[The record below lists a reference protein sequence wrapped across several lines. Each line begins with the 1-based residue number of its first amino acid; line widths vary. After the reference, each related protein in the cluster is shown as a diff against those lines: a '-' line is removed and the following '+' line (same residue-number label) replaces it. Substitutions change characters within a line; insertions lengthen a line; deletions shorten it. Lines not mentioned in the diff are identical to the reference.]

1 MNSSLISSAE
11 APAAESSGVI
21 PAADKAKAAVE
32 EATTTTSQAETTEA
46 AAITTETVVT
56 EVKKKLLRGNSLD
69 HDSDLKYDGD
79 VDDQLYRSMPDM
91 SYRLSKSSR
100 PEYSSHSQL
109 AEDME
114 IDMDLYL
121 PPGRINATSGPLR
134 LSGQIS
140 SQHMRSSEFQIPPPP
155 QIAPP
160 SPRSRSRSPLISR
173 SCGLSEKATTTTQD
187 GNSSMSSL
195 EELFDQDILYD
206 SAGRID
212 LDVPAIVSHR
222 KLHNSTACHLA
233 SVNERLSEDTLE
245 DVHAFSDAA
254 PVRSSNASRVS
265 VATEKDQELL
275 LEPLD
280 ELDEEAVDDEEDIDT
295 EAQTLP
301 TVILT
306 NMENL
311 KIQQGGDDEGS
322 LRPRAGM
329 SHVCESISEA
339 ISEAPSSIA

>member
-1 MNSSLISSAE
+1 MNE
-11 APAAESSGVI
+11 P
-21 PAADKAKAAVE
+21 KAAL
-32 EATTTTSQAETTEA
+32 EATTTQA
-46 AAITTETVVT
+46 AALTTETV
-56 EVKKKLLRGNSLD
+56 KKTIQRENSLEPD
-69 HDSDLKYDGD
+69 FDLKYDGD
-79 VDDQLYRSMPDM
+79 TDDNSMARSMPN
-91 SYRLSKSSR
+91 LSHRASKTRRSDRST
-100 PEYSSHSQL
+100 SQL
-109 AEDME
+109 TEEVE

-140 SQHMRSSEFQIPPPP
+140 SSRSLTDFQLP
-155 QIAPP
+155 APP
-160 SPRSRSRSPLISR
+160 SPRSRSRSPLIVRGS
-173 SCGLSEKATTTTQD
+173 GFSEKATTTTHD
-187 GNSSMSSL
+187 GNSSISSL
-195 EELFDQDILYD
+195 EDLVDSDILYD

-212 LDVPAIVSHR
+212 LDVPTVISHR
-222 KLHNSTACHLA
+222 KLHQSGGCALP

-265 VATEKDQELL
+265 VTTDKDNELA

-280 ELDEEAVDDEEDIDT
+280 ELDEEGVDEEDDINP

-311 KIQQGGDDEGS
+311 KIQQGGPDDGS

-339 ISEAPSSIA
+339 ISEAPSSTA